1 MFFQN
6 AYDKIMLSLL
16 TGFRIWNHER
26 LEQMSKKLKTFLKKY
41 REVIVYILLGGVA
54 TLINWVAAYLLQ
66 FWLDE
71 QIVWQNAVIN
81 TVAWAAANAFAYP
94 ALRKWVFK
102 SKNKHILKECI
113 EFFSSRI
120 FTWILE
126 IILMAVT
133 VNLLHMNFWISKI
146 IVGLIIVVANYIISK
161 LIVFRKKEKT
171 PQGSVTPRRFRFVSR
186 FQSPGHSPYL
196 AAIGFPSFHSNS
208 GLISDRL
215 AQPV

>member
-1 MFFQN
+1 MFFQT
-6 AYDKIMLSLL
+6 AYDKIMPSLL
-16 TGFRIWNHER
+16 RGFRIWNHER
-26 LEQMSKKLKTFLKKY
+26 LERMSKKLKTFLKKY

-161 LIVFRKKEKT
+161 LIVFRKKRK
-171 PQGSVTPRRFRFVSR
+171 RRRV
-186 FQSPGHSPYL
+186 Q
-196 AAIGFPSFHSNS
+196 
-208 GLISDRL
+208 
-215 AQPV
+215 

>member
-26 LEQMSKKLKTFLKKY
+26 LEHMSKKLKTFLKKY

-54 TLINWVAAYLLQ
+54 TFINWVAAYLLQ

-126 IILMAVT
+126 IILMALT

-161 LIVFRKKEKT
+161 LIVFRKKRK
-171 PQGSVTPRRFRFVSR
+171 RRRV
-186 FQSPGHSPYL
+186 Q
-196 AAIGFPSFHSNS
+196 
-208 GLISDRL
+208 
-215 AQPV
+215 